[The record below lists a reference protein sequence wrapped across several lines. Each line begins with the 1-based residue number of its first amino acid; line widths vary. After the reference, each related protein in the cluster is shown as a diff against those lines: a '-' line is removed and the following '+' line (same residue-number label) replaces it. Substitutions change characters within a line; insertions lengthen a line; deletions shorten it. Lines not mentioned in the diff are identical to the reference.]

1 MSDGKL
7 SNLQRIPGYAN
18 IKEQFG
24 IIIGLLL
31 LCVLLSVLSSV
42 FLTSRNFFNVL
53 LQLANNM
60 FLSCGMLLVI
70 LTGGIDLSVGS
81 TIAVTGC
88 FVADFITNYNMPA
101 AVAVLLALLI
111 GVLIGI
117 INASLISFTGIPAFI
132 ITLATMNI
140 GRGVARL
147 YTSSKTITVDNDFF
161 AFIGTGYLFNVV
173 PIQVVYIILVCT
185 VTGILLNK
193 TKFGRSLYA
202 TGGNPVAASF
212 SGINT
217 KRVIFTVYVFSSL
230 MAAIAGICLASRMYS
245 GTSTSGQSAE
255 MDAIAA
261 VVLGGT
267 SMTGGIGNLFGVIIG
282 VLLIAILSNG
292 LNLLGI
298 DSSWQLVVKGI
309 VIIIAVLLDFFKK
322 KREI

>member
-1 MSDGKL
+1 MSDSKV

-31 LCVLLSVLSSV
+31 LCVLLSALSNV

-88 FVADFITNYNMPA
+88 FVAGFITNYNMPA
-101 AVAVLLALLI
+101 GVAVLLALLI
-111 GVLIGI
+111 GVLIGV

-173 PIQVVYIILVCT
+173 PIQVVYIILICA

-217 KRVIFTVYVFSSL
+217 KRIIFTVYVFSSL
-230 MAAIAGICLASRMYS
+230 MAAIAGVCLASRMYS

-267 SMTGGIGNLFGVIIG
+267 SMTGGIGNIFGVIIG
-282 VLLIAILSNG
+282 VLRIAILSNG

>member
-1 MSDGKL
+1 MSDSKV

-31 LCVLLSVLSSV
+31 LCVLLSALSNV

-88 FVADFITNYNMPA
+88 FVAGFITNYNMPA

-173 PIQVVYIILVCT
+173 PIQVVYIILICA

-267 SMTGGIGNLFGVIIG
+267 SMTGGIGNIFGVIIG

>member
-1 MSDGKL
+1 MGSNKISKL
-7 SNLQRIPGYAN
+7 QSLPGYAVL
-18 IKEQFG
+18 KEQLG
-24 IIIGLLL
+24 LIIGLLI
-31 LCVLLSVLSSV
+31 LCALLSVFSSV

-81 TIAVTGC
+81 TIAVVGC
-88 FVADFITNYNMPA
+88 FTAGFMTNFGMPA
-101 AVAVLLALLI
+101 GVAILLGLAI
-111 GVLIGI
+111 GIFIGI

-147 YTSSKTITVDNDFF
+147 YTSSKTITIDNSFF
-161 AFIGTGYLFNVV
+161 AVVGTGYIFEVV
-173 PIQVVYIILVCT
+173 PIQAVYVIIICI

-193 TKFGRSLYA
+193 TKFGRDLYA

-217 KRVIFTVYVFSSL
+217 KKVIFIVYVFSSL
-230 MAAIAGICLASRMYS
+230 MAAIAGILLASRMYS

-267 SMTGGIGNLFGVIIG
+267 SMSGGIGNIFGTIIG
-282 VLLIAILSNG
+282 VVLIAVLSNG

-309 VIIIAVLLDFFKK
+309 VIIIAVLIDFFKE
-322 KREI
+322 KREN